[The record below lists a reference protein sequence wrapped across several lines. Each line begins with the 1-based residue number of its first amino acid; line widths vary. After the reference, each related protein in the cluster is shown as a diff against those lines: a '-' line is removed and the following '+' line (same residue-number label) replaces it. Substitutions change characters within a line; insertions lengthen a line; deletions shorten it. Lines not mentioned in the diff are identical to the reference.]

1 MIYIPEEWIKD
12 PKNEKEIISLLE
24 ENSGCLRFDCE
35 AEDEKT
41 AMRLMELGEDKILEE
56 FQKGT
61 FAD

>member
-24 ENSGCLRFDCE
+24 ENSGCLRFDHE

-41 AMRLMELGEDKILEE
+41 AVRLKELGEEKILEE